1 MPAGRCVLFSVNVPL
16 ITKTNNSAFI
26 PDVPFTYT
34 VVLTAGAVVNNAVF
48 TDPVVANLNVSN
60 VTCAAA
66 GGAVCPAVTVAAMQ
80 GAGSTIP
87 FMPIGSSV
95 TFTITANVTGNPT
108 GMLTNT

>member
-1 MPAGRCVLFSVNVPL
+1 M
-16 ITKTNNSAFI
+16 
-26 PDVPFTYT
+26 
-34 VVLTAGAVVNNAVF
+34 VNNAVF

-60 VTCAAA
+60 VTCVAA

-87 FMPIGSSV
+87 FMPIGGSV

-108 GMLTNT
+108 GMLTNTATVTLSGQTNSASDTDAIKKVLITRWREVY